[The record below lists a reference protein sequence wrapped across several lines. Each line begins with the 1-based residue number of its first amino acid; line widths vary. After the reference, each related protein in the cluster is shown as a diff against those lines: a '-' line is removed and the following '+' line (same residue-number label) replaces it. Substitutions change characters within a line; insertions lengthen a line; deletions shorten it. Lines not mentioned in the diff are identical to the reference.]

1 MPKRLNAALIDVLV
15 VDLLA
20 VDLLAETQQVNPAR
34 LGHATGLIPLATGA
48 NVSEYSGWALY
59 KRLLGYVRP
68 FWKSFLVAVIG
79 YAIYAASSTAL
90 AEMMKRLI
98 DGIQNP
104 DAAFR
109 LFLPLFVVGMF
120 GARGLGTFLGTYF
133 MSNVARN
140 MVHRLRCDVFNHML
154 RLPGRFF
161 DNHSS
166 GHLISRVTYHVEQVT
181 GAGTKAITVVLQEGL
196 FVLGLLGYL
205 LWTNWMLTLLFMA
218 VTPLIGGVV
227 SYASKRFRKISKR
240 IQRSM
245 GDVTH
250 VASEALT
257 GYRVVRTHGA
267 EQYEMTRFHD
277 ASEVNR
283 RQSLKE
289 ALTKATSTPVIQLLV
304 ALSLALLVWLAMSP
318 ALMDNMT
325 PGEFVAFITAASLMA
340 KPIRSLSE
348 INGTIQ
354 KGIAASSELFG
365 LLDEPEEVD
374 SGSLVPG
381 RLRGDIQLEQVRF
394 AYGSDQ
400 PEVLKGIDLS
410 VRQGEMVAIVGRSG
424 SGKSTLVSLL
434 PRFYQA
440 TGGRILIDD
449 VAIEEYQLTALRQQI
464 ALVSQQV
471 TLFNATIAENIA
483 YGVPDADPA
492 AIEAAAKAAHA
503 HEFIERMPGG
513 YQALVGDNGV
523 MLSGGQRQRM
533 AIARAI
539 FKDAPILV
547 LDEATSALDTESE
560 RHIQAALEEVCKG
573 RTTLVIAH
581 RLSTIERADRILVM
595 EQGEIIEQG
604 SHSELLEREGA
615 YAALHQLQFQE
626 A

>member
-1 MPKRLNAALIDVLV
+1 M
-15 VDLLA
+15 
-20 VDLLAETQQVNPAR
+20 T
-34 LGHATGLIPLATGA
+34 
-48 NVSEYSGWALY
+48 EYSGWALY
-59 KRLLGYVRP
+59 KRLLGYVKP
-68 FWKSFLVAVIG
+68 FWKSFLVAVVG
-79 YAIYAASSTAL
+79 YGIYAASSTAL

-104 DAAFR
+104 DADFR

-120 GARGLGTFLGTYF
+120 AARGLGTFLGSYF

-140 MVHRLRCDVFNHML
+140 LVHALRCDVFNHML
-154 RLPGRFF
+154 HLPGRYF

-166 GHLISRVTYHVEQVT
+166 GHLVSRVTYHVEQVT

-218 VTPLIGGVV
+218 VTPLIAGVV
-227 SYASKRFRKISKR
+227 AYASKRFRRISRR

-250 VASEALT
+250 VASEALI

-267 EQYEMTRFHD
+267 EHYEKERFRH
-277 ASEVNR
+277 ASDVNR
-283 RQSLKE
+283 RQSMKE

-304 ALSLALLVWLAMSP
+304 AISLAILVWLAMAP

-325 PGEFVAFITAASLMA
+325 PGEFVAFITAASLLA

-348 INGTIQ
+348 INSTIQ

-365 LLDEPEEVD
+365 LLDEPLEDDRGTIVPER
-374 SGSLVPG
+374 LVG
-381 RLRGDIQLEQVRF
+381 RVQFENVKFSYSPDK
-394 AYGSDQ
+394 
-400 PEVLKGIDLS
+400 PEVLKGIDLDI
-410 VRQGEMVAIVGRSG
+410 RAGEMVAIVGRSG

-434 PRFYQA
+434 PRFYHP
-440 TGGRILIDD
+440 TSGRILVDD
-449 VAIEEYQLTALRQQI
+449 VPVDDYVLTPLRQQI

-483 YGVPDADPA
+483 YGELEADLDA
-492 AIEAAAKAAHA
+492 IKAAARAAYA
-503 HEFIERMPGG
+503 DEFIENMPGG
-513 YQALVGDNGV
+513 YDALVGDNGV

-539 FKDAPILV
+539 FKDAPILI

-560 RHIQAALEEVCKG
+560 RYIQAALEEVSKG
-573 RTTLVIAH
+573 RTTLIIAH

-595 EQGEIIEQG
+595 DQGQIIEQG
-604 SHSELLEREGA
+604 THRELLERGGA